1 MKRVEKKRGTNRK
14 VSFHKVFNIVSFV
27 FLFTCVVIYGTRF
40 VMLYMEN
47 NKSEKTKQIADTIK
61 DNNESNKNFKNIKG
75 DYYFYG
81 TDVNNYV
88 KYSNM
93 LWRIIRVDKKGNV
106 VISLDSNASVLARGT
121 DSFQNSSLSSWL
133 NKGKDDV
140 SGIFQDSLND
150 VPQYLSYTESC
161 LDDVTD
167 IEKISCDKKT
177 SKTYVTV
184 PSLNDYVN
192 TGSSKSFLNNG
203 GYYYLINNDGKDKVW
218 CVDNEGKIASSSGD
232 DVIGI
237 KPVVTI
243 KNLAMVKSG
252 DGSKASPYE
261 FEDGV
266 STLVGS
272 YVKLGNDIWQVYFED
287 EEKVKL
293 VLDNY
298 LTVNGTEVQNRY
310 SRSGYQFN
318 ASEYGSLA
326 NYLNNKY
333 FNTLAYNKVLED
345 FSISNGI
352 YTNHDYREVLKS
364 QVNTKVGILSVGD
377 MILNQENSDYF
388 LSTGCPEG
396 TNMMYVYQTGSKLHT
411 RSATNMLNVI
421 PTISIKKSLILEHGT
436 KEKPYEV
443 VYE

>member
-1 MKRVEKKRGTNRK
+1 MGRVEKRNNRK
-14 VSFHKVFNIVSFV
+14 VSFHKVFNIISFI
-27 FLFTCVVIYGTRF
+27 FLFTCVAVYGYRF
-40 VMLYMEN
+40 ITLYLEN

-81 TDVNNYV
+81 SDENNYV

-93 LWRIIRVDKKGNV
+93 LWRIIKIDKKGNV
-106 VISLDSNASVLARGT
+106 VISLDNSAGVLAKGT
-121 DSFQNSSLSSWL
+121 DEFLKSSLKDWL
-133 NKGKDDV
+133 NDTKSDS
-140 SGIFQDSLND
+140 SGIFQNALND

-167 IEKISCDKKT
+167 IEKITCEKK
-177 SKTYVTV
+177 SSNVYVTI

-203 GYYYLINNDGKDKVW
+203 DYYYLINNEGKDKTW
-218 CVDNEGKIASSSGD
+218 CVDSEGKIGSSSGS

-243 KNLAMVKSG
+243 KNLTIVKSG

-266 STLVGS
+266 SSLIGS
-272 YVKLGNDIWQVYFED
+272 YVKLGNDIWQVYSED
-287 EEKVKL
+287 DDKVKL

-298 LTVNGTEVQNRY
+298 ITVNGEEVQNRY

-333 FNTLAYNKVLED
+333 FNSLAYNKVLEE
-345 FSISNGI
+345 FSIFNGV
-352 YTNHDYREVLKS
+352 YTNYDYRELLKS
-364 QVNTKVGILSVGD
+364 SVNTKVGILSVGD
-377 MILNQENSDYF
+377 IIFSSEKTDYF
-388 LSTGCPEG
+388 LSTGVNGEN
-396 TNMMYVYQTGSKLHT
+396 NMMYVYQTGSKLQT
-411 RSATNMLNVI
+411 RSMTNMLNIV

-443 VYE
+443 AYE